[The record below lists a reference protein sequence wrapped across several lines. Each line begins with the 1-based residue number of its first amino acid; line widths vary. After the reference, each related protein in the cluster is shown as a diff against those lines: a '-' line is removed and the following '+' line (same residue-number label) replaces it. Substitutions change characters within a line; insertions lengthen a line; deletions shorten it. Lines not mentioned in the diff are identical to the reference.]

1 MIESGHVSLLQMLSR
16 SFRLA
21 HVTQS
26 VASRPL
32 GGTLVAFA
40 FLLQS
45 TFMLP
50 LAVRM
55 AAAATPCWAQTG
67 SSMSHLDDHAMSH
80 TDDQQP
86 ATPQLPHPHD
96 RCPICHGPLA
106 SFGTLA
112 TTLIL
117 VITLFIAPLVE
128 RTNCNS
134 LPHPH
139 PGSRFGRYR
148 SRAPPPSA

>member
-1 MIESGHVSLLQMLSR
+1 MLSR
-16 SFRLA
+16 SSRLA
-21 HVTQS
+21 RVTHR
-26 VASRPL
+26 VAARPL
-32 GGTLVAFA
+32 IGTLVALA

-45 TFMLP
+45 AFMLP

-55 AAAATPCWAQTG
+55 AAETPCQAQIG
-67 SSMSHLDDHAMSH
+67 SAMSH
-80 TDDQQP
+80 TDHHAMSQTDHQPP

-112 TTLIL
+112 TVLIL
-117 VITLFIAPLVE
+117 VITLVIAPPVARL
-128 RTNCNS
+128 NCNS

-148 SRAPPPSA
+148 SRAPPASA

>member
-16 SFRLA
+16 SSRLA
-21 HVTQS
+21 HVTQR
-26 VASRPL
+26 VASRL
-32 GGTLVAFA
+32 LTGTLLALA

-55 AAAATPCWAQTG
+55 AGETPCWAQTG
-67 SSMSHLDDHAMSH
+67 SAMSHLDLHAMSH
-80 TDDQQP
+80 TDHQQP

-96 RCPICHGPLA
+96 QCPICHGPLA

-112 TTLIL
+112 TPLIL

-128 RTNCNS
+128 RVNCNS
-134 LPHPH
+134 LPNLHPR
-139 PGSRFGRYR
+139 SRFGRYR
-148 SRAPPPSA
+148 SRAPPASA